1 MTLRSTL
8 ALPSSLDL
16 VRRAAATLLAMAMLA
31 GCGGGVD
38 SGGTGAPVAIA
49 SGPITGLGS
58 IVVGGVRF
66 DDDLATIVDQDDNAL
81 TPDQLQVGM
90 TTHVDASAVVASS
103 GQATATALTIR
114 AVSEIIGPVNATG
127 PLGRSLTV
135 LGQPVRITVAT
146 WFDPAF
152 PAGVASIPVG
162 SVVEVW
168 GQYNART
175 NEYVAT
181 RVAPRAGAVAYEL
194 RGVLTAVAPAAQT
207 LTIGGLTIS
216 DASIA
221 PSDLPVLS
229 IGRFLRVT
237 LGKTPVNGVWIASS
251 VAPGNRTIPDRSDVR
266 WLGRISS
273 LASTTQFVVNGLP
286 IDASAATFSDGGAG
300 IALGTRVV
308 AFGSTSGGSLRAT
321 TVTVLGDE
329 TLANSTFEL
338 HGTITTLNASAGT
351 FRVRG
356 VQVNYTAQVPIS
368 GGAVT
373 DLAPGRIVDV
383 QGTLAANGFSIDAS
397 LIVLH

>member
-1 MTLRSTL
+1 MKPRSTL
-8 ALPSSLDL
+8 APCPPIDL
-16 VRRAAATLLAMAMLA
+16 LRRAAATLLAMAVLA

-38 SGGTGAPVAIA
+38 SGGTGAPAA
-49 SGPITGLGS
+49 LAAGPITGLGS

-90 TTHVDASAVVASS
+90 TTHVDASTVVASS

-114 AVSEIIGPVNATG
+114 AISEIIGPVDATG
-127 PLGRSLTV
+127 LLGRSLTV
-135 LGQPVRITVAT
+135 LGQPVRITAAT

-152 PAGVASIPVG
+152 AGGVASIPVG

-181 RVAPRAGAVAYEL
+181 RVAPRAGAVSYEL

-221 PSDLPVLS
+221 PSALPALS

-237 LGKTPVNGVWIASS
+237 LAKTPVNGVWIASS

-266 WLGRISS
+266 WVGRISA
-273 LASTTQFVVNGLP
+273 LTSTTQFVVNGLP
-286 IDASAATFSDGGAG
+286 IDASAATFSDGGVG
-300 IALGTRVV
+300 IALGARVV
-308 AFGSTSGGSLRAT
+308 AFGSTTGGSLKAT

-338 HGTITTLNASAGT
+338 HGTITALNASAGT

-356 VQVNYTAQVPIS
+356 VQVNYTAQVAVS
-368 GGAVT
+368 GGAIT
-373 DLAPGRIVDV
+373 DLAAGRSVDV